1 MCASFLGIAKMALK
15 RRRFTRS
22 KRSKTKKL
30 WSTSSS
36 STEPI
41 HNQWSNSIEIMTSQT
56 YPCTIAGLRWDISIN
71 NRDTNPAEVMW
82 CIIAAR
88 EGTDPTTKLTGNWSM
103 ASIKPE
109 QNVIAWGSGII
120 EPNQK
125 PTSLRIWEG
134 STKSMRKM
142 QIGDKLLL
150 IIGKTNGMGDH
161 NGHFQYSCNGQYFQL
176 S

>member
-1 MCASFLGIAKMALK
+1 MALK

-22 KRSKTKKL
+22 KRSKTKKI
-30 WSTSSS
+30 WSTSAATIIPSENS
-36 STEPI
+36 HSD
-41 HNQWSNSIEIMTSQT
+41 SIEIMKSQT

-71 NRDTNPAEVMW
+71 NLDTHPAEVFW

-88 EGTDPTTKLTGNWSM
+88 EGTDPTTNFTGNDWDI
-103 ASIKPE
+103 ADVKPE
-109 QNVIAWGSGII
+109 QNVMAWGIGII

-150 IIGKTNGMGDH
+150 IIAKTNGMGP
-161 NGHFQYSCNGQYFQL
+161 NKGHYQYSCSGQYFQL